1 MSPIDIIVCI
11 KQVPD
16 IKDVRIDPNTHTLVR
31 EGVES
36 IINPYDKYAME
47 EGLRLKECYGGKV
60 TAISMGPP
68 QAKEAL
74 KETISCGVDEAVL
87 LCDRAFAGADTL
99 ATTYT
104 LAKGI
109 EKIGNFDLII
119 CGKQTIDGD
128 TAQVGPGLAE
138 RLGIPH
144 ITYVR
149 KVEMNHNR
157 LRVERMMDDGYDVLE
172 IGLPAL
178 LTVVK
183 GINEPRLPSLKGE
196 VRAATTEIPI
206 YTAQDLG
213 LDINKVGLKGS
224 ATKVT
229 KIFPPPRKT
238 EYERIDGTLE
248 DQVETLL
255 KKLKKLGVINVDVS

>member
-1 MSPIDIIVCI
+1 MDIIVCI

-36 IINPYDKYAME
+36 IINPYDMYAME
-47 EGLRLKECYGGKV
+47 EGLRLKECYGGRV

-87 LCDRAFAGADTL
+87 VCDRAFAGADTL

-109 EKIGNFDLII
+109 EKIGKFDLII

-149 KVEMNHNR
+149 KVEINHNR

-172 IGLPAL
+172 IGLPVL

-196 VRAATTEIPI
+196 VRAATMEIPV

-229 KIFPPPRKT
+229 KIFPPPRKR
-238 EYERIDGTLE
+238 EYARIDGTLE
-248 DQVETLL
+248 EQVETLL
-255 KKLKKLGVINVDVS
+255 KKLKKLGAINVDIS